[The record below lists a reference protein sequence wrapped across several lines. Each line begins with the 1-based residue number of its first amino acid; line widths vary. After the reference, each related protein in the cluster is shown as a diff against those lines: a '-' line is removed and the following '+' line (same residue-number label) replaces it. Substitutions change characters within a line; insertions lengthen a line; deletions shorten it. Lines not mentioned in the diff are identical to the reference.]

1 MTGLLWN
8 LTFAITTENVCAG
21 ESGHSQVAITALGK
35 VPAERLHP
43 KAAYS
48 RYRPLCIAG
57 IVAPS
62 SERRV
67 APMGGSGRSVELV
80 TEPDDPIVSQR
91 VV

>member
-1 MTGLLWN
+1 MGLRVPVWARQSSSHTASTQRSRRQFSQRMTGLLWN

-48 RYRPLCIAG
+48 RCRLTGARG
-57 IVAPS
+57 DLLA
-62 SERRV
+62 
-67 APMGGSGRSVELV
+67 
-80 TEPDDPIVSQR
+80 
-91 VV
+91 

>member
-8 LTFAITTENVCAG
+8 LTFAITTANVCAG

-48 RYRPLCIAG
+48 RCRLTGARG
-57 IVAPS
+57 DLLA
-62 SERRV
+62 
-67 APMGGSGRSVELV
+67 
-80 TEPDDPIVSQR
+80 
-91 VV
+91 

>member
-1 MTGLLWN
+1 

-48 RYRPLCIAG
+48 RCRLTGARG
-57 IVAPS
+57 DLLA
-62 SERRV
+62 
-67 APMGGSGRSVELV
+67 
-80 TEPDDPIVSQR
+80 
-91 VV
+91 